1 MSQFE
6 VTIGGGSP
14 ATAREGVNL
23 RTKEQQVSLQ
33 IFRLRPNSSDILI
46 YNGREVNDDFFD
58 DNLLDPDVSGAITS
72 APSPYAEQRSLGM
85 GSAGRPVFDDIG
97 DFDAVAYL
105 LDAGLAMY
113 PVILTAAGYADP
125 SVSDGAI
132 GAFETRPEAAGLI
145 WLPAFAKR
153 GIKGSACF
161 AAEATDHR
169 SYLIQQARPRNGSY
183 CPSYSSFIEVST
195 DDLIDLLPSYADQI
209 PEEVHPFIDSS
220 DTKEASVWG
229 AEDTPN
235 QQAASADPEISSILA
250 NGLAGAYLI
259 DRNEISAGAG
269 WTFLNVINGTDSI
282 VYSDR
287 M

>member
-6 VTIGGGSP
+6 VTIGGDFP
-14 ATAREGVNL
+14 ATFREGVNL
-23 RTKEQQVSLQ
+23 RTKEQQVSPQ

-105 LDAGLAMY
+105 LDAGLAMH

-125 SVSDGAI
+125 VVSDGAI
-132 GAFETRPEAAGLI
+132 GVFETKPEAAGLI
-145 WLPAFAKR
+145 WRPEFAKR

-169 SYLIQQARPRNGSY
+169 SYPIQQTRPRNGSY
-183 CPSYSSFIEVST
+183 FPARSSYIEVST
-195 DDLIDLLPSYADQI
+195 DDLIDLLPTYADQV

-220 DTKEASVWG
+220 DTKEASTWG
-229 AEDTPN
+229 AEDTTN
-235 QQAASADPEISSILA
+235 QQAATADPEISSILA
-250 NGLAGAYLI
+250 SGLAGAYLT
-259 DRNEISAGAG
+259 DRNEVSAGAG
-269 WTFLNVINGTDSI
+269 WTFVNVVNGTDSI